1 MCSQGASPGPPLAAY
16 PKGHEPMTTTAALVA
31 LIAIAIISTCVLAGY
46 IVHTTG
52 TTTGIPDLG
61 RAIGALLAAIIT
73 ALTRNP

>member
-1 MCSQGASPGPPLAAY
+1 MFPGASPGLLAPA
-16 PKGHEPMTTTAALVA
+16 PERPHPMSTTIALAA
-31 LIAIAIISTCVLAGY
+31 LIAITIVSTCLLAGY

-61 RAIGALLAAIIT
+61 RAIGALLATIIT

>member
-1 MCSQGASPGPPLAAY
+1 
-16 PKGHEPMTTTAALVA
+16 MTTTIALVA
-31 LIAIAIISTCVLAGY
+31 LIAIAIVSMCLLAGY

-73 ALTRNP
+73 GLTTRNP